1 MAIGLLPKNLF
12 CYFFY
17 RKYSLHTVHAFLPIA
32 EKSRMAESGAVLAED
47 LFAASLAA
55 DSDRWLAFHIDPTQP
70 TQQLGQDL
78 LHWLD
83 QNKPS
88 VVTR

>member
-1 MAIGLLPKNLF
+1 MFRYIQF
-12 CYFFY
+12 
-17 RKYSLHTVHAFLPIA
+17 VHVCQLQ
-32 EKSRMAESGAVLAED
+32 KSRGSRMAESGAVLAED

-55 DSDRWLAFHIDPTQP
+55 DSDRWLAFHIDPNQP

-78 LHWLD
+78 LQWLD

>member
-1 MAIGLLPKNLF
+1 
-12 CYFFY
+12 
-17 RKYSLHTVHAFLPIA
+17 
-32 EKSRMAESGAVLAED
+32 MAESGAVLAED